1 MSPPLALAAP
11 VVNTAQPRR
20 RRVKLRV
27 RIVTLGNT
35 VLQLEPQARVC
46 VKIVERASTL
56 EPPQPRASHAQ
67 LGNTLSTLLQLRN
80 PSLAQLAEQGVSQA
94 LHHPRALLVHKESTS
109 RTLRL
114 ATSPPLAL
122 TVPLA
127 STALQQLQ

>member
-27 RIVTLGNT
+27 RIVTLGST
-35 VLQLEPQARVC
+35 VLQLEPQA
-46 VKIVERASTL
+46 VKIVGRASTL

-67 LGNTLSTLLQLRN
+67 LGNTLATLLQLRN
-80 PSLAQLAEQGVSQA
+80 PSLAQLVEQGVSQA